1 MQSRQATIGAPL
13 PTRSQRCCDDTFVS
27 KFSGEFVVE
36 VEKYT
41 NMSKPKLHYFNGR
54 GRMESVRWLL
64 AAAGI
69 EFEEEYLETR
79 EQYEKLL
86 KDGALLYEQVPM
98 VEIDGMKLVQTNAI
112 LNYIAGKYNLYGKDI
127 KERALID
134 MYAEGARDL
143 MTLVM
148 RHPFLPSEEKESNRT
163 LITKKAKSRYFPAF
177 EKVLSQQSGYLVGNQ
192 LSVADLHLLEV
203 ILMIEENVPLILSEF
218 PQLQKFK
225 LKISTIPRIQTF
237 LQPGSPRKPPPD
249 DQYVQI
255 VREVLKF

>member
-1 MQSRQATIGAPL
+1 
-13 PTRSQRCCDDTFVS
+13 
-27 KFSGEFVVE
+27 
-36 VEKYT
+36 
-41 NMSKPKLHYFNGR
+41 MSKPKLHYFNGR

-86 KDGALLYEQVPM
+86 KDGALLFEQVPM

-112 LNYIAGKYNLYGKDI
+112 LNYIASKYNLHGKDI
-127 KERALID
+127 RERALID

-143 MTLVM
+143 MVLVM
-148 RHPFLPSEEKESNRT
+148 RRPFLPAAERESN
-163 LITKKAKSRYFPAF
+163 LVMINNKAKNRFFPAF
-177 EKVLSQQSGYLVGNQ
+177 EKVLSKQSGYLVGNQ
-192 LSVADLHLLEV
+192 LSIADLQLLEV
-203 ILMIEENVPLILSEF
+203 ILMIEENAALILSDF

-225 LKISTIPRIQTF
+225 VKISSIPRIHKF

-249 DQYVQI
+249 DHYVQTAK
-255 VREVLKF
+255 EVLRF